1 MTVLGPL
8 DAARLGPTSMHEH
21 VFVDA
26 ATAWFRPDPSSESD
40 LGSRPMEPRLGGIAR
55 WNTFAIRDNLLLS
68 PDDYEM
74 VTAELGDFKAGGGS
88 CIVDVTNVGLKP
100 EPLLLQRVATE
111 LDLHIVAACG
121 FYVAPSHPEWLR
133 DMSTERI
140 EEYLRNEVDNG
151 LSGTDI
157 RPGVIGE
164 LGTSE
169 QLDEVERRVLV
180 AGARVADATG
190 LAVNIHTHPPEQA
203 VALDILATL
212 SGAGLD
218 LRRVYLSHLDE
229 IDDVRYLSAV
239 LETGAT
245 LGFDSFGQDFYFTA
259 EWKAK
264 SDLQRLEMLARLI
277 DAGFEDQLVVGQD
290 ICMKCMLKS
299 FGGMGYDHVIR
310 RVMPRFRD
318 VFGVPEH
325 VIDKL
330 LVANPRRL
338 LTVNAPS

>member
-1 MTVLGPL
+1 MAFPV
-8 DAARLGPTSMHEH
+8 RTSGL
-21 VFVDA
+21 V
-26 ATAWFRPDPSSESD
+26 SSVSW
-40 LGSRPMEPRLGGIAR
+40 GHRNSWMR
-55 WNTFAIRDNLLLS
+55 WS
-68 PDDYEM
+68 
-74 VTAELGDFKAGGGS
+74 GGS
-88 CIVDVTNVGLKP
+88 SLP
-100 EPLLLQRVATE
+100 
-111 LDLHIVAACG
+111 
-121 FYVAPSHPEWLR
+121 APGSPTQPVWP
-133 DMSTERI
+133 STSTPIPPNRRWHWTSSPHCRAPASI
-140 EEYLRNEVDNG
+140 CAGSTCHTSTRSTT
-151 LSGTDI
+151 SG
-157 RPGVIGE
+157 
-164 LGTSE
+164 
-169 QLDEVERRVLV
+169 
-180 AGARVADATG
+180 
-190 LAVNIHTHPPEQA
+190 
-203 VALDILATL
+203 
-212 SGAGLD
+212 
-218 LRRVYLSHLDE
+218 
-229 IDDVRYLSAV
+229 YLSAV